1 MLTNENH
8 KRITPQ
14 NSCLLEESN
23 HTIFATIKA
32 AKELGLDQE
41 EIEALPF
48 TLDEC
53 HIMAMATKHAYDI
66 LSELSE
72 SL

>member
-1 MLTNENH
+1 M
-8 KRITPQ
+8 KITKET
-14 NSCLLEESN
+14 LLESLILLVEAN
-23 HTIFATIKA
+23 HIVFGTLKA

-53 HIMAMATKHAYDI
+53 LTISKATKQEYDI
-66 LSELSE
+66 LAELSE

>member
-1 MLTNENH
+1 MKITKETLLLVEANH
-8 KRITPQ
+8 VV
-14 NSCLLEESN
+14 
-23 HTIFATIKA
+23 FATIKA
-32 AKELGLDQE
+32 AKELGLDKE

-53 HIMAMATKHAYDI
+53 LTISKATKQAYDI